1 MTDFTEQWKK
11 GKLEQGW
18 YWVKGY
24 RAESVYAYAS
34 EYLNNIYRPKNGEKI
49 IEKLPSYQEYQHLK
63 ELLKELLKECQ

>member
-1 MTDFTEQWKK
+1 MTDLTEQWKK

-24 RAESVYAYAS
+24 RVESVYAYAS

-63 ELLKELLKECQ
+63 ELLKECQ